1 MLNELRKIRYA
12 RFRLEMTA
20 ASQLRLPPYKGS
32 TFRGAFGH
40 TFKQLVCVKRD
51 LDCST
56 CLISDRCVYYY
67 VFETPSSGEGEKD
80 SRGYTL
86 LRHILLSLN
95 HPRKL
100 GKYTSREPSCGSDW
114 FWWGVP

>member
-40 TFKQLVCVKRD
+40 TFQTTL
-51 LDCST
+51 
-56 CLISDRCVYYY
+56 
-67 VFETPSSGEGEKD
+67 G
-80 SRGYTL
+80 RGTA
-86 LRHILLSLN
+86 
-95 HPRKL
+95 PREQ
-100 GKYTSREPSCGSDW
+100 GTQRTG
-114 FWWGVP
+114 

>member
-80 SRGYTL
+80 SRGYTFAP
-86 LRHILLSLN
+86 
-95 HPRKL
+95 HPFVIEPPEETRKS
-100 GKYTSREPSCGSDW
+100 TSREPSCGSDW